1 VYKNVKKDVQLSSI
15 SGGTDIISCFM
26 LGNPILPVYSE
37 EIQCRGLGMKVE
49 AFDEEGNP
57 KVGKKGELICT
68 KPFPSMPVFFWN
80 DPDGKKYKTA
90 YFERYPGVWHHGDFI
105 KITER
110 GGIIVYG
117 RSDATLN
124 PGGVRIGTAEIYR
137 IVEAMDEIADSL
149 VIGQNW
155 KNDIKII
162 LFVVTKNGL
171 KLSLDLIDRIKINIR
186 NSASPR
192 HVPSKIIEI
201 KDVPRTISGKKVELA
216 VSRLINGESIDNK
229 DALSNPDSLEQFL
242 KLKPVLFN

>member
-1 VYKNVKKDVQLSSI
+1 
-15 SGGTDIISCFM
+15 
-26 LGNPILPVYSE
+26 
-37 EIQCRGLGMKVE
+37 
-49 AFDEEGNP
+49 
-57 KVGKKGELICT
+57 
-68 KPFPSMPVFFWN
+68 
-80 DPDGKKYKTA
+80 
-90 YFERYPGVWHHGDFI
+90 
-105 KITER
+105 
-110 GGIIVYG
+110 
-117 RSDATLN
+117 
-124 PGGVRIGTAEIYR
+124 
-137 IVEAMDEIADSL
+137 MDEIADSL